1 LTANKRESLTA
12 NKKGIVDGEMK
23 GNGRIVELLKG
34 DWFVGELKGREE
46 GTKSFF
52 DLI

>member
-1 LTANKRESLTA
+1 
-12 NKKGIVDGEMK
+12 MK
-23 GNGRIVELLKG
+23 GNGRIIELLKG